1 MPRSRR
7 FAAIGIVLVLPASP
21 VCLSGLLRFRVPD
34 AIIHPAL
41 VMGGLLTALVLNLRP
56 VLSTNWQRE
65 DGSLV
70 GANSLRVD
78 KGVLLNLAVVTMSLL
93 LTAVI
98 STYLFVENF
107 QPR

>member
-1 MPRSRR
+1 MHRSHR
-7 FAAIGIVLVLPASP
+7 FAVAGLALVLPASMA
-21 VCLSGLLRFRVPD
+21 CLSGLLQFRVPD
-34 AIIHPAL
+34 VAIHPAL
-41 VMGGLLTALVLNLRP
+41 VMGGLLTALVLNLLP

-70 GANSLRVD
+70 GAVSLRVD
-78 KGVLLNLAVVTMSLL
+78 KEVLLNLAIVTLSLL

-98 STYLFVENF
+98 SMYLFVENF